1 MAQMGFGRLV
11 VNSLFTSV
19 IIVLFITSGLIV
31 NALWTIILPLWFAGR
46 RDLYRAC
53 CKHITTAWFRS
64 KFFGPTIGRSGDPL
78 LKVLFSNYFHS
89 FGLGKMQIQNL
100 FRWCNRK
107 TCWKRSWNCNR
118 KSSLYQRLDYWF
130 YCCWTI

>member
-1 MAQMGFGRLV
+1 MGFGRLV

-19 IIVLFITSGLIV
+19 IIVLFVTSGLIV

-64 KFFGPTIGRSGDPL
+64 KFHGRSSGMDRPRSDNF
-78 LKVLFSNYFHS
+78 FSNYFHS
-89 FGLGKMQIQNL
+89 IGLGKM
-100 FRWCNRK
+100 
-107 TCWKRSWNCNR
+107 
-118 KSSLYQRLDYWF
+118 
-130 YCCWTI
+130 

>member
-1 MAQMGFGRLV
+1 MGFGRLV

-19 IIVLFITSGLIV
+19 IIVLFVTSGLIV

-64 KFFGPTIGRSGDPL
+64 KFHGRPSHTTCGPG
-78 LKVLFSNYFHS
+78 LKMPVFSS
-89 FGLGKMQIQNL
+89 FLDFKVQKCHKIYPTL
-100 FRWCNRK
+100 K
-107 TCWKRSWNCNR
+107 KSDNR
-118 KSSLYQRLDYWF
+118 KSQ
-130 YCCWTI
+130 